1 MLVLNYNIE
10 ETLECKPRVKECCE
24 PEKTPGMPP
33 TGNSGDCCYEKWT
46 HEFKEIEADYKRSDR
61 IVVYLTKRRDH
72 LQLQRDVWK
81 TWKKELDTVC
91 GCSAKICTQL
101 EILLHH
107 TTRISRNTYQTKRA
121 IHLLY
126 CMVQDFYMQIDLL
139 KKNYD
144 HLVACIRSQNNPAFV
159 AGQGIMVFIEDY
171 GKKLDAVIL
180 TRDTLLP
187 LLISAISTANNINKG
202 IGHHGHHYGLHS
214 VLHEWEK
221 VFNCDGH
228 YKVIDDDD
236 DDEDNEEAR
245 RGGNDQKKAN
255 VYRKIP
261 EGEFTDIGLQP
272 IFKFPIC
279 DSKYY
284 HKIKRRHAYDSEE
297 CNELQRQIITETKTR
312 DTLKA
317 LLDGLTAVMSDPD
330 VDPSKRCATTS
341 K

>member
-10 ETLECKPRVKECCE
+10 EKLECKPGVKECCE
-24 PEKTPGMPP
+24 PENIPGVPP

-46 HEFKEIEADYKRSDR
+46 HEFKEIEADHKRYDR
-61 IVVYLTKRRDH
+61 IVAYLTKRRDH
-72 LQLQRDVWK
+72 LQAQRDVWK
-81 TWKKELDTVC
+81 AWKDELDKVC
-91 GCSAKICTQL
+91 GNSTKICTQL

-107 TTRISRNTYQTKRA
+107 TSRISRNTYQTKRA
-121 IHLLY
+121 IHLLF
-126 CMVQDFYMQIDLL
+126 CMIRDLYMQIDLL
-139 KKNYD
+139 KKKYD
-144 HLVACIRSQNNPAFV
+144 YLVACIRSQNNPAFV

-180 TRDTLLP
+180 TRDTLIP
-187 LLISAISTANNINKG
+187 LIISAISTANDINKG

-214 VLHEWEK
+214 ILHEWEK

-228 YKVIDDDD
+228 HRVIDDDD
-236 DDEDNEEAR
+236 DDDNEGS
-245 RGGNDQKKAN
+245 GGGGYDQKRAN
-255 VYRKIP
+255 VYRKMP

-284 HKIKRRHAYDSEE
+284 HKISRRYDHDNAEF
-297 CNELQRQIITETKTR
+297 NALQSQIMEETKQR

-317 LLDGLTAVMSDPD
+317 LLDGFTAVMSDPD